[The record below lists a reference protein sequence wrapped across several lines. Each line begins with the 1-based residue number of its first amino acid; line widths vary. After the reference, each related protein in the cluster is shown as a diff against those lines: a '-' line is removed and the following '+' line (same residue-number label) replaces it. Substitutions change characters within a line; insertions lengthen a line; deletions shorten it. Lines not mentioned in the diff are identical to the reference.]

1 MQLIST
7 AVHLLYFASKPD
19 AIHPISVSG
28 AQCYPTKEL
37 EAAVKL
43 KRVQTSCVQKQAIK
57 VFSCIRRLSAKA
69 AQQVEMELA
78 ITPQIILMMT
88 TETTPIYPAVFRSSA
103 HTIFKLWHFVL
114 LSFQAWMAGR

>member
-1 MQLIST
+1 MLPNKGVIGS
-7 AVHLLYFASKPD
+7 SE
-19 AIHPISVSG
+19 I
-28 AQCYPTKEL
+28 
-37 EAAVKL
+37 EARANIL
-43 KRVQTSCVQKQAIK
+43 CTETIK

-69 AQQVEMELA
+69 AKQVEMELA

-103 HTIFKLWHFVL
+103 HTIFKLWQFVL